1 MPILKTEIFLRKME
15 AIYIYEINMEPP
27 FPISIYK
34 GPLEGYFN
42 IEYTRKYSQLMK
54 II

>member
-27 FPISIYK
+27 FQYK
-34 GPLEGYFN
+34 FTRDLLKVILTLN
-42 IEYTRKYSQLMK
+42 IQENILNL
-54 II
+54 